1 MKEFGPSYKNE
12 RQSRKTKK
20 IESVKSAR
28 RLKNA
33 LGTTKD

>member
-12 RQSRKTKK
+12 RQSRKTK

-28 RLKNA
+28 RSKNA